1 MIRADSI
8 HHGNAWS
15 PFLIKERGDTIRP
28 LTSPE
33 GVTDRLRLVA
43 FAEVQ
48 ARDAFYWGA
57 ERFAGKI
64 PEELRATWIRFA
76 EVEERHANMLLQ
88 RLSDLGGEPGA
99 RAVSDK
105 LNRLCR
111 AAEDP
116 IHFLFLLSSAEERGM
131 ESGLLLGKQMESV
144 DITSA
149 AIFRTIAEEE
159 VEHVQMA
166 TTALASYDKEE
177 LKAQARL
184 INAKLSQ

>member
-1 MIRADSI
+1 MIRACTI
-8 HHGNAWS
+8 NPQTAWK

-28 LTSPE
+28 LNGPE
-33 GVTDRLRLVA
+33 GVADRLRLVA

-48 ARDAFYWGA
+48 ARDAFFWGA
-57 ERFAGKI
+57 EHFAGQI
-64 PEELRATWIRFA
+64 PEDWRSTWIRFA
-76 EVEERHANMLLQ
+76 EVEERHANLLLQ
-88 RLSDLGGEPGA
+88 RLVDIGGDVGA

-105 LNRLCR
+105 LSRLCR

-144 DITSA
+144 DAISA
-149 AIFRTIAEEE
+149 KIFQQIAEEE
-159 VEHVQMA
+159 VEHVEA
-166 TTALASYDKEE
+166 ANIALAPFNKEE

-184 INAKLSQ
+184 INAKISP